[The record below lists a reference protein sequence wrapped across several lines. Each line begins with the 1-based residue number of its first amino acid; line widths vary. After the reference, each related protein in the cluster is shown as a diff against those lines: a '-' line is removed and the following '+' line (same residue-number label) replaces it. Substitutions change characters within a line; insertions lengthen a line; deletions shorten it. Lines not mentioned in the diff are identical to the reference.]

1 MKYPRSSGWTAQ
13 MLRAL
18 EFVRPHRASTVV
30 ILILALGGAGLAAL
44 EPLVLKK
51 IFDDLTSGGGIR
63 PLAIGLAL
71 LLGVNVIRE
80 VVAGVANWLGWKVR
94 LSIQH
99 GVLEATVE
107 RLHTLPVSFHRREGV
122 GATMTRVDRGITG
135 FVTALSEITNNVLPA
150 LAYLGISVLVMLQ
163 LDWRLSL
170 LVLAFTPI
178 PALIAAKVAPEQI
191 ARERTLLERW
201 TRIYSRFNEVLS
213 GIVTVKSFT
222 MEEAEKRRF
231 VEDVYAANQVVVHG
245 VGRDSVSA
253 AAKNFV
259 ATFARFAALGL
270 GGVLVARGEITVG
283 SLVAFL
289 GYVGGLFGPVQG
301 LTNVYQ
307 TLRKAAVSLDT
318 IYSILDARDALGD
331 APDARVLDEVR
342 GEVTF
347 DAVSFG
353 YSAERTILNRVS
365 LHAHPGEMIALVGP
379 SGGGKSTMMALL
391 QRLYDPQSGSIRVDG
406 HDIRSIRQRNLRSH
420 IGVVLQDAL
429 LFDDTIYNNIAYGRP
444 GASRKEVE
452 AAARAANAHDFIS
465 TLPEG
470 YDTMAGERGGRL
482 SVGER
487 QRVAIARALLKNP
500 RILILDEATSA
511 LDAESEALVQDA
523 LDKLI
528 EGRTT
533 FVIAHRLS
541 TIVDAD
547 RILVLHGGNIIET
560 GSHDE
565 LIRRNGYYASLV
577 GRQTRRL
584 IAS

>member
-1 MKYPRSSGWTAQ
+1 MLYPRRGGWTAQ
-13 MLRAL
+13 MWRAL
-18 EFVRPHRASTVV
+18 EFVQPHRVSTVF

-51 IFDDLTSGGGIR
+51 IFDDLTTGGGLE
-63 PLAIGLAL
+63 PLLMGLGL
-71 LLGVNVIRE
+71 LLGVNLLRE
-80 VVAGVANWLGWKVR
+80 AVAGVSNWLGWKVR

-99 GVLEATVE
+99 EVLEATVE
-107 RLHTLPVSFHRREGV
+107 RLHTLPISFHRREGV
-122 GATMTRVDRGITG
+122 GGTMTRIDRGITG

-150 LAYLGISVLVMLQ
+150 LAYLGISVLVMMQ

-170 LVLAFTPI
+170 LVLAFTPL
-178 PALIAAKVAPEQI
+178 PAVIAALVAPEQI
-191 ARERTLLERW
+191 TRERSLLERW

-231 VEDVYAANQVVVHG
+231 VDDVHAANQVVVRG
-245 VGRDSVSA
+245 VGRDSVSS
-253 AAKNFV
+253 AAKNLV
-259 ATFARFAALGL
+259 AIFARFSALGF
-270 GGVLVARGEITVG
+270 GGILVARGDITLG
-283 SLVAFL
+283 SLIAFL
-289 GYVGGLFGPVQG
+289 SYVGGLFGPVQG

-318 IYSILDARDALGD
+318 IYSILDAQDALGD
-331 APDARVLDEVR
+331 VPDARTIDTVKGDVVFE
-342 GEVTF
+342 
-347 DAVSFG
+347 DVSFG
-353 YSAERTILNRVS
+353 YAEQRTVLNRID
-365 LHAHPGEMIALVGP
+365 LHAQPGEMIALVGP

-406 HDIRSIRQRNLRSH
+406 HDIRTIRQRNLRSH

-429 LFDDTIYNNIAYGRP
+429 LFDDTIYSNIAYGRP
-444 GASRKEVE
+444 GASRQDVE
-452 AAARAANAHDFIS
+452 AAARAANAHEFIMA
-465 TLPEG
+465 LPDG

-523 LDKLI
+523 LDTLI
-528 EGRTT
+528 QGRTT

-547 RILVLHGGNIIET
+547 RILVLHGGTIIES

-565 LIRRNGYYASLV
+565 LVRKRGYYASLV

-584 IAS
+584 SA